1 MMIELIHY
9 FTIALVITLPV
20 LGLGIGQGITGIFA
34 LRAINQ
40 QPSARAEIIRTTI
53 LGIALL
59 ETAAIMGFFI
69 SLLLIVQMSN
79 EPINWYKDASKLG
92 IALAI
97 CLPGFVLGIASAFPA
112 GAACMAVARQ
122 PFLAQKIG
130 RFMIIT
136 LSLIQTPIIFGFV
149 IALSIHSQMD
159 TVFTMRDCLRLI
171 GAGLS
176 IGLGCIGPAIGLAL
190 FAKSACEAL
199 GVNRDAYNKIFSFTL
214 ISEAIIETP
223 IIFSLVIS
231 MMLLYLVPI
240 LESENVLSG
249 IAFLSAALCTGIGT
263 VGPGLSS
270 GRTAAQACSQIGI
283 YPDEYSTLSRASMF
297 AQGLIETS
305 AIYALLIGF
314 ALIFFVGP

>member
-1 MMIELIHY
+1 MIELIHY

-20 LGLGIGQGITGIFA
+20 LGLGLGQGITSIMA

-40 QPSARAEIIRTTI
+40 QPSARTEIMRTAI

-69 SLLLIVQMSN
+69 ALLLIVQMN
-79 EPINWYKDASKLG
+79 GHDIHLYEDASKLG

-122 PFLAQKIG
+122 PFLGQKIS
-130 RFMIIT
+130 RFMLIT
-136 LSLIQTPIIFGFV
+136 LSLLQTPIIFGFV
-149 IALSIHSQMD
+149 IALGIQSEMGTASTIQ
-159 TVFTMRDCLRLI
+159 DCLRLI

-199 GVNRDAYNKIFSFTL
+199 GVNRDAYNKVFSFTL

-223 IIFSLVIS
+223 IIFSVVIS
-231 MMLLYLVPI
+231 MMLLYLVPAA
-240 LESENVLSG
+240 ESDNLLAG
-249 IAFLSAALCTGIGT
+249 IAFISAALCTGIGT
-263 VGPGLSS
+263 VGPGISS
-270 GRTAAQACSQIGI
+270 GRTAAEACRQIGI
-283 YPDEYSTLSRASMF
+283 HPNEYSTLSRASMF

-314 ALIFFVGP
+314 ALIFFVGQ